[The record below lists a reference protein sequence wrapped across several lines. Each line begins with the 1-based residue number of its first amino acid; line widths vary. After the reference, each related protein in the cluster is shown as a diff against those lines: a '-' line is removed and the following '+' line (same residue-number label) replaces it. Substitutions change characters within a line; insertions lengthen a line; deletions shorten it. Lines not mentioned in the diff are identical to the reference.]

1 MPVPDV
7 VAARL
12 NGQVLAPAG
21 SKLVLAEWVA
31 QGSVGDEPLYQAPLH
46 AHEEDE
52 AWYVLEGTLRVWV
65 GDDQVEISAGGA
77 AIVPGG
83 TAHTFWN
90 PSPEPARYVLVM
102 GARTY
107 ALIQALHASD
117 DRGPGRIRQLF
128 EQHGAR
134 LVE

>member
-1 MPVPDV
+1 MSAPDV

-21 SKLVLAEWVA
+21 SNLVLAEWVA
-31 QGSVGDEPLYQAPLH
+31 QASVGDEPLYQAPLH
-46 AHEEDE
+46 LHEEDE

-65 GDDQVEISAGGA
+65 GDDQVEVPAGGA

-117 DRGPGRIRQLF
+117 DRGPDRIRQLF
-128 EQHGAR
+128 EEHGAR

>member
-1 MPVPDV
+1 MPRPDV
-7 VAARL
+7 VAAPL
-12 NGQVLAPAG
+12 HEQVLAPAG

-31 QGSVGDEPLYQAPLH
+31 PASVGKQPRYEAPLH
-46 AHEEDE
+46 AHQEDE
-52 AWYVLEGTLRVWV
+52 AWYVLEGTLRVRV
-65 GDDQVEISAGGA
+65 GDDQVEVPAGA
-77 AIVPGG
+77 AVIVPGG

-90 PSPEPARYVLVM
+90 PGPEPARYVLVM